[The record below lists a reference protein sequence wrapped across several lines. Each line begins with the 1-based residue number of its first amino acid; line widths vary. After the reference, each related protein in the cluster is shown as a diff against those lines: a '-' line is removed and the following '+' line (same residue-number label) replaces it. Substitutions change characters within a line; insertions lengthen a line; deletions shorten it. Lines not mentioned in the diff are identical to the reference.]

1 MKKLLL
7 LFTMVL
13 VTSMGLLAQGSTW
26 QTATLISSGQTKTS
40 ALADSHTEDWYKIN
54 VTQEGTVDFT
64 AIVTS
69 GNLTLSN
76 SSSVKGVS
84 TSGDLYDRY
93 YLKGKESFRDDTITL
108 NAINVGK
115 GTYYI
120 KILRYGGEGTY
131 KLNYK
136 FTQCPQSGDPE
147 PNNDFASA
155 SQLQSG
161 TTVQGRLGYVSSDNV
176 TDTYDWYKIVI
187 PEEGDVELRAIAASG
202 DLLLSNNSCVKG
214 VGTSGDLYDR
224 YYLRGKENF
233 RDDTITVHAINV
245 GKGTYY
251 IKIDRYGG
259 SGGYK
264 LYYKFTPCP
273 QSADPEPNNDYEH
286 VSLLQSGTTAQ
297 GRLGYVTTENV
308 ADNDDWYKI
317 VIPEEGDVELRAT
330 VASGDLLLSY
340 TSNVNGF
347 KNDNTYNR
355 GHFTGKE
362 SFRDDTIT
370 FKATN
375 VGKGTYYIRISRYGG
390 GSGGYK
396 LYYKFTPCPQSADP
410 EPNNDY
416 ASSSLLQSGKTV
428 QGRLGYVTS
437 DDVMD
442 GEDWYKIVVPEE
454 GHVELIATVA
464 SGDLLLSNG
473 SNFNGFKNDNTYN
486 RGNISGKE
494 SFRDDTIT
502 FNATNVGKGTYYIRI
517 IRYGGSGGYKLYYK
531 FTPCQ
536 MKADPEPNNEYQ
548 RYCRL
553 LNGMTAE
560 GRLGHVTSDDV
571 TDYEDWYRFIVPK
584 EGPIDVTITT
594 TEDLKINNG
603 SNIQGVRA
611 DGSLYNI
618 SIFTGNMSYGSTS
631 LTYHNDKMA
640 PGTYY
645 IRVVR
650 YSGSGGYQIT
660 YNGPIS
666 DIRGDVDGDGEVG
679 IADISDLTDFILNG
693 AAGTLA
699 NGDADG
705 DGSITIADIT
715 TILDLMLGT

>member
-1 MKKLLL
+1 
-7 LFTMVL
+7 
-13 VTSMGLLAQGSTW
+13 
-26 QTATLISSGQTKTS
+26 
-40 ALADSHTEDWYKIN
+40 
-54 VTQEGTVDFT
+54 
-64 AIVTS
+64 
-69 GNLTLSN
+69 
-76 SSSVKGVS
+76 
-84 TSGDLYDRY
+84 
-93 YLKGKESFRDDTITL
+93 
-108 NAINVGK
+108 
-115 GTYYI
+115 
-120 KILRYGGEGTY
+120 
-131 KLNYK
+131 
-136 FTQCPQSGDPE
+136 
-147 PNNDFASA
+147 
-155 SQLQSG
+155 
-161 TTVQGRLGYVSSDNV
+161 
-176 TDTYDWYKIVI
+176 
-187 PEEGDVELRAIAASG
+187 
-202 DLLLSNNSCVKG
+202 
-214 VGTSGDLYDR
+214 
-224 YYLRGKENF
+224 
-233 RDDTITVHAINV
+233 
-245 GKGTYY
+245 
-251 IKIDRYGG
+251 
-259 SGGYK
+259 
-264 LYYKFTPCP
+264 
-273 QSADPEPNNDYEH
+273 
-286 VSLLQSGTTAQ
+286 
-297 GRLGYVTTENV
+297 
-308 ADNDDWYKI
+308 
-317 VIPEEGDVELRAT
+317 
-330 VASGDLLLSY
+330 
-340 TSNVNGF
+340 
-347 KNDNTYNR
+347 
-355 GHFTGKE
+355 
-362 SFRDDTIT
+362 
-370 FKATN
+370 
-375 VGKGTYYIRISRYGG
+375 
-390 GSGGYK
+390 
-396 LYYKFTPCPQSADP
+396 
-410 EPNNDY
+410 
-416 ASSSLLQSGKTV
+416 
-428 QGRLGYVTS
+428 
-437 DDVMD
+437 MD

-502 FNATNVGKGTYYIRI
+502 FNATNVGKGTYSIRM
-517 IRYGGSGGYKLYYK
+517 IRYGGSGGYNLYYK